1 MNERFKELRAEA
13 QELACQEHHTGRALD
28 FKGMEQQ
35 CPDFQ
40 IFIARL
46 HTSYE
51 KFAELIVREC
61 AQTADKAEPYQASE
75 LILKHFGVEHS

>member
-13 QELACQEHHTGRALD
+13 QELASQEHHSGRTLD
-28 FKGMEQQ
+28 LKGMEQQ

-61 AQTADKAEPYQASE
+61 ADVAAEHDALDIYE
-75 LILKHFGVEHS
+75 EIREHFGVEHS